1 MLLINETTKNTKTN
15 KNQTNA
21 EHFIDKKAI
30 NKNFK
35 LVASYYPGR
44 YPIQTRRQQ
53 DKSLSTKAFKTFF
66 PLFTRS
72 INMFSPQSR
81 LRHAV
86 ADTFAMVV
94 YCSVVNMLIEI
105 FLSGMSFEQ
114 SLYSRLVAIPVNI
127 LIAWPYG
134 MYRDLF
140 MRAARKATQAGW
152 AKNLAD
158 VLAYVTFQSPVYVI
172 ILLTV
177 GADWH
182 QITAA
187 VSSNIVVSMLM
198 GAVYGYF
205 LDYCRRLFKVSSY
218 HQAKA

>member
-1 MLLINETTKNTKTN
+1 
-15 KNQTNA
+15 
-21 EHFIDKKAI
+21 
-30 NKNFK
+30 
-35 LVASYYPGR
+35 
-44 YPIQTRRQQ
+44 
-53 DKSLSTKAFKTFF
+53 
-66 PLFTRS
+66 
-72 INMFSPQSR
+72 MFSPQSR

-94 YCSVVNMLIEI
+94 HCSVVNMLIEI

-114 SLYSRLVAIPVNI
+114 SLSSVLVAIPVNI

-134 MYRDLF
+134 VYRDLI
-140 MRAARKATQAGW
+140 MRVARKASPAGW
-152 AKNLAD
+152 AKNPAD
-158 VLAYVTFQSPVYVI
+158 VLAYVTFQSPVYII

-177 GADWH
+177 GAGWH
-182 QITAA
+182 QIVAA

-205 LDYCRRLFKVSSY
+205 LNYCRRLFKVSSY